1 MKDIPITLVYS
12 EPQPLWRQVSEKL
25 TRLGYTRIQTFPWD
39 RLLEGRIDR
48 LLKLFIF
55 QVNTG
60 NGDGDKMKS
69 AVERIREKRL
79 MGIIQSPGE
88 GPADDLLKYCDE
100 FLYWPFSE
108 TELALRVDR
117 LCEGIEVSQRPA
129 GDAAI
134 LRAFDG
140 MNMVGDSPPF
150 LRVLKQLK
158 KIAACDAP
166 VLIEGETGTGK
177 ENAARAVHEM
187 SDRRDGP
194 FVPVNCGAIPD
205 DLLEN
210 ELFGH
215 EKGAYT
221 DAKSAQQG
229 LIGQADG
236 GALFFDEINA
246 FTPKGQVV
254 MLRFLQDRIFR
265 PLGSDR
271 CAEADVRIIA
281 ASNANLSAMVEQ
293 ERFRQDLL
301 YRLNIMSVE
310 LPPLRRRGG
319 DIELLADFFID
330 RYRRQYDQPD
340 KHLLPD
346 TLTRMREYRWPG
358 NIRELETRIHRE
370 SLLAEGPEIPL
381 DLPAPSADDRRHNPF
396 DRRQNLFLNESF
408 NEAKK
413 KVVDA
418 FEKRYLSWVIRE
430 ARGNVTLAAEK
441 AGKERRALGKLLKKH
456 GVDKEGVSGYERRA
470 TGAPTR
476 RTAEPQNRAEN

>member
-1 MKDIPITLVYS
+1 MKDIPITLVVS
-12 EPQPLWRQVSEKL
+12 DSQPIWRHISEKL
-25 TRLGYTRIQTFPWD
+25 THLGYTNIKAFPWD
-39 RLLEGRIDR
+39 HLLDGRIDR

-55 QVNTG
+55 QVNAG
-60 NGDGDKMKS
+60 NGEQGKMRS
-69 AVERIREKRL
+69 AVERIKEKRL
-79 MGIIQSPGE
+79 MGIIEPSADGS
-88 GPADDLLKYCDE
+88 ADDLLKYCDE

-117 LCEGIEVSQRPA
+117 LCEGIGVPERPVEDEA
-129 GDAAI
+129 V

-140 MNMVGDSPPF
+140 LNMVGDSPPF

-158 KIAACDAP
+158 RIAGCDAP

-177 ENAARAVHEM
+177 ENAARAIHEM

-221 DAKSAQQG
+221 DAKSARRG

-236 GALFFDEINA
+236 GTIFFDEINA

-265 PLGSDR
+265 PLGSER
-271 CAEADVRIIA
+271 SSQADVRIIA
-281 ASNANLSAMVEQ
+281 ASNADLSCMVEQ
-293 ERFRQDLL
+293 EKFRQDLL

-310 LPPLRRRGG
+310 LPPLSRRGG

-340 KHLLPD
+340 KHLIPD
-346 TLTRMREYRWPG
+346 ALARMREYRWPG
-358 NIRELETRIHRE
+358 NIRELENRLHRE
-370 SLLAEGPEIPL
+370 FLLAEGPEIPL
-381 DLPAPSADDRRHNPF
+381 DLPAPSADDRRRSPF
-396 DRRQNLFLNESF
+396 ERRQNLFLNESF

-456 GVDKEGVSGYERRA
+456 GVEKV
-470 TGAPTR
+470 
-476 RTAEPQNRAEN
+476 

>member
-12 EPQPLWRQVSEKL
+12 ESQPIWGQVNEKL
-25 TRLGYTRIQTFPWD
+25 TRLGYTNIHAFPWD
-39 RLLEGRIDR
+39 RLLDGRIDR
-48 LLKLFIF
+48 LMKLFIF
-55 QVNTG
+55 QLNP
-60 NGDGDKMKS
+60 GDGGKMKS
-69 AVERIREKRL
+69 AVERLKEKRL
-79 MGIIQSPGE
+79 MGIIESSDDDG
-88 GPADDLLKYCDE
+88 GAADLLKYCDE

-108 TELALRVDR
+108 TELSLRVDR
-117 LCEGIEVSQRPA
+117 LCEGIRIPERPVEDEA
-129 GDAAI
+129 V

-140 MNMVGDSPPF
+140 LNMVGDSPPF

-158 KIAACDAP
+158 KIAECDAP

-177 ENAARAVHEM
+177 ENAARAVHHM

-194 FVPVNCGAIPD
+194 FIPVNCGAIPD

-221 DAKSAQQG
+221 DAKSSRQG

-236 GALFFDEINA
+236 GTIFFDEINA
-246 FTPKGQVV
+246 FSPKGQVV

-271 CAEADVRIIA
+271 CSQADVRIIA
-281 ASNANLSAMVEQ
+281 ASNANLSDMVEQ
-293 ERFRQDLL
+293 ENFRQDLL

-310 LPPLRRRGG
+310 LPPLRRRGS
-319 DIELLADFFID
+319 DIELLAGFFLD
-330 RYRRQYDQPD
+330 RYRRQYEQPD
-340 KHLLPD
+340 KRLPPD
-346 TLTRMREYRWPG
+346 ALARMREYRWPG
-358 NIRELETRIHRE
+358 NIRELENRIHRE
-370 SLLAEGPEIPL
+370 FLLAEGPEIPL
-381 DLPAPSADDRRHNPF
+381 DLPAASADDRRRNPCE
-396 DRRQNLFLNESF
+396 RRQNLFLNESF

-456 GVDKEGVSGYERRA
+456 GVEKEGV
-470 TGAPTR
+470 
-476 RTAEPQNRAEN
+476 